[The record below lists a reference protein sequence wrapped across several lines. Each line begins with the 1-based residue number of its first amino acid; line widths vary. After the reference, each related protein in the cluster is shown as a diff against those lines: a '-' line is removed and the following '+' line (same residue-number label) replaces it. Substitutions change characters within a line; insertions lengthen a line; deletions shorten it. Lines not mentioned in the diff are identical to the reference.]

1 MSEMATITMAEYR
14 RLRRIED
21 AALWCSGAIPVAVT
35 YRKAAL
41 LREALKTVA
50 AKLAE
55 GMEEA
60 GTAEGARER
69 ASQDGEVEA

>member
-1 MSEMATITMAEYR
+1 MNEMATITMAEYR

-35 YRKAAL
+35 YRKAFL
-41 LREALKTVA
+41 LRAALTTVA

-60 GTAEGARER
+60 GTA
-69 ASQDGEVEA
+69 DGEVEA